1 MQPNFNFRYCGF
13 PSQTA
18 NDFMVICNVAKILE
32 LVVPLMEHPSETFLA
47 TIEEDLM
54 KLIIKYGMTV
64 NKFVSHEGA
73 SQDSIVQ
80 VVKFYNLFMQVVQH
94 CVSCLGAVVNKVTH
108 NYKFVWACFN
118 RFYGEIFKSN

>member
-1 MQPNFNFRYCGF
+1 
-13 PSQTA
+13 
-18 NDFMVICNVAKILE
+18 MVICNVAKILE
-32 LVVPLMEHPSETFLA
+32 LVIPLMEHPSETFLA

-64 NKFVSHEGA
+64 YGSLSHTRLYFKKKKSFCEFHHHVFVCFLH
-73 SQDSIVQ
+73 
-80 VVKFYNLFMQVVQH
+80 LQVVQH

-118 RFYGEIFKSN
+118 RFYGELDFKSTIYFIN

>member
-1 MQPNFNFRYCGF
+1 
-13 PSQTA
+13 
-18 NDFMVICNVAKILE
+18 MVICNVAKILE
-32 LVVPLMEHPSETFLA
+32 LVIPLMEHPSETFLA

-64 NKFVSHEGA
+64 YGSLSHTRLYFKKKK
-73 SQDSIVQ
+73 VF
-80 VVKFYNLFMQVVQH
+80 VKFHHHVFVYFLHLQVVQH

-118 RFYGEIFKSN
+118 RFYGELDFKSTIYFIDKYFPNTY